1 MFTGFP
7 IDVACDTLDGRKVH
21 TQHLISSRARLVHL
35 FRIPLLPPLIRP
47 KFIDFFCM
55 SSLPFDPEQN
65 IHPSSWRGG
74 ESTYRPLQLLQSSRF
89 SYATTTHE
97 TDGTINMT
105 SFLSR
110 VVVSRVVCIAPLV
123 IACGTGGGGTG
134 GGGTGESSQNVQKV
148 SPASLIAS
156 ICSRFEAGPG
166 IFLKP
171 DPNCVHIGTC
181 GVSCRKTQDELMAC
195 DRLSQCLMLTGT
207 ELADSS
213 EGHAI
218 AEICGR
224 EAGPGIALAPHPDC
238 VTAACGRACTLAD
251 APRTHAVCDRQHQC
265 LALP

>member
-1 MFTGFP
+1 
-7 IDVACDTLDGRKVH
+7 
-21 TQHLISSRARLVHL
+21 
-35 FRIPLLPPLIRP
+35 
-47 KFIDFFCM
+47 
-55 SSLPFDPEQN
+55 
-65 IHPSSWRGG
+65 
-74 ESTYRPLQLLQSSRF
+74 
-89 SYATTTHE
+89 
-97 TDGTINMT
+97 MT

-134 GGGTGESSQNVQKV
+134 GGGTAESSQNVQKV
-148 SPASLIAS
+148 SPGSLIAT
-156 ICSRFEAGPG
+156 ICNREAGPG

-171 DPNCVHIGTC
+171 DPNCVHVGTC